1 MARRTSGS
9 SSTVNKT
16 GFGISLR
23 CGARG
28 FRCVL
33 RGRLYGCSFFSCRP
47 QVTIP
52 DAPMSSPLDQSIVD
66 LSSADAAKRLA
77 ATGEIYRLGR
87 AAAGSAISEWWA
99 ESELSALLLG
109 SNLVI
114 TVGLAVQR
122 DTFGRIRIANG
133 TPRLADVPPDQD
145 AEEFELHFEE
155 GISLDIL
162 TTREPGGSGAIAKYL
177 TKFGEGIQQVEYRC
191 ANVDRAKEILKE
203 KFRVD
208 AVYPATHQGADGTRV
223 NFFLVPSPDGGKV
236 LIEMYELQSR
246 G

>member
-1 MARRTSGS
+1 
-9 SSTVNKT
+9 
-16 GFGISLR
+16 
-23 CGARG
+23 
-28 FRCVL
+28 
-33 RGRLYGCSFFSCRP
+33 
-47 QVTIP
+47 
-52 DAPMSSPLDQSIVD
+52 MSSPLDQSIAD
-66 LSSADAAKRLA
+66 LSSADASKRLA
-77 ATGEIYRLGR
+77 AAGEIYRLGR
-87 AAAGSAISEWWA
+87 ATAGSAISVWWA

-109 SNLVI
+109 PNPAI

-145 AEEFELHFEE
+145 AEEFELHLTA

-177 TKFGEGIQQVEYRC
+177 AKFGEGIQQVEYRC
-191 ANVDRAKEILKE
+191 ANVDRAKQILEE

-208 AVYPATHQGADGTRV
+208 AVYPATRAGADGTRV

-236 LIEMYELQSR
+236 LIELYESQSR